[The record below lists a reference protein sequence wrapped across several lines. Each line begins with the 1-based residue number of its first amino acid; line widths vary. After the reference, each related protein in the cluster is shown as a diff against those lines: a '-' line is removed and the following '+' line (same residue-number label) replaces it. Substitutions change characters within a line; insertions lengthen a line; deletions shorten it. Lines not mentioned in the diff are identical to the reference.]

1 MFYELPLVAFTV
13 LAQTAVG
20 AHLTFNAYEAL
31 VGRDGSVLVRRNLIR
46 FIILCVMGVGFLFST
61 THLGSPLRAFNAF
74 NRVGGAALSN
84 EILTGASFLTFAGL
98 YWLMSVLNIASTGV
112 RQIFNLISIVIG
124 VVFMFAMA
132 NVYDINTV
140 PAWHSVYTAIEFAFT
155 VLTLGVMFGFGL
167 ITLFAQPSAKA
178 NRIFIWLAIS
188 LVALHLALIT
198 MQTLYY
204 VNLSTAIQTGLE
216 HVNALSGF
224 VIARVLLMV
233 VAIVLWLGALLCPR
247 LGVKKAGLVFAFI
260 ALTVAELLGRNVF
273 YGMHFTSGLY

>member
-1 MFYELPLVAFTV
+1 MIYELPLVAFTV

-31 VGRDGSVLVRRNLIR
+31 VGRDGSVLVRRHLIR
-46 FIILCVMGVGFLFST
+46 FIILVVMGIGFLFST

-84 EILTGASFLTFAGL
+84 EILTGASFLAFAGL
-98 YWLMSVLNIASTGV
+98 YWLMAVMNWASAGV
-112 RQIFNLISIVIG
+112 RQVVNVISMIIG

-132 NVYDINTV
+132 KVYDIDTV
-140 PAWHSVYTAIEFAFT
+140 PAWHSAYTGLEFAFT
-155 VLTLGVMFGFGL
+155 VLTLGVMFGFAL
-167 ITLFAQPSAKA
+167 ITLFAQPSDKA
-178 NRIFIWLAIS
+178 NRRFIWFAIS

-204 VNLSTAIQTGLE
+204 ANLSTAIHSGLSQ
-216 HVNALSGF
+216 VNALSGL
-224 VIARVLLMV
+224 IAARVLLMV
-233 VAIVLWLGALLCPR
+233 AAIVLWLGALLCPR
-247 LGVKKAGLVFAFI
+247 VGVKKAGLLFGFI
-260 ALTVAELLGRNVF
+260 ALVAAELIGRNVF